1 MTKLFIILLVFLLG
15 LYFVS
20 KYPTI
25 ESFDT
30 LGNKPAYRCPNVL
43 IQKGTAFFLFNTK
56 LAKIPGVNPLR
67 FNSLDE
73 YTEFTDWQRSQGI
86 RCPILYVQESYDAQG
101 NQVYKAR
108 PSPTDMQG
116 GLPDLMPADADL
128 MPTDKILPPFTKL
141 TDATRNNPPFNTNS
155 YPAYDQQNQYIGL
168 ETPLDKMFHENTN
181 KISPNPMDT
190 NWGGIQYT
198 QSLVDQGYY
207 AADDVSIRV
216 A

>member
-1 MTKLFIILLVFLLG
+1 MTKLFIILLVFILG
-15 LYFVS
+15 LYFVTN
-20 KYPTI
+20 YHNV

-30 LGNKPAYRCPNVL
+30 LSNKSSYRCPNVL
-43 IQKGTAFFLFNTK
+43 IQKGSAFFLFNTK

-86 RCPILYVQESYDAQG
+86 RCPILYVQESYDTQG
-101 NQVYKAR
+101 NQVYKVR

-116 GLPDLMPADADL
+116 GLPDLMPSDTDL

-141 TDATRNNPPFNTNS
+141 IDATRNNPPFNSNT
-155 YPAYDQQNQYIGL
+155 YPAYDEQNQYIGL
-168 ETPLDKMFHENTN
+168 ETPLDKMFHENIG
-181 KISPNPMDT
+181 KVSPNPMDS
-190 NWGGIQYT
+190 NWGGAQYT
-198 QSLVDQGYY
+198 QSLIDKGYY
-207 AADDVSIRV
+207 ADNEVSIRI

>member
-1 MTKLFIILLVFLLG
+1 MTKLFIILLVFILG
-15 LYFVS
+15 LYFVTN
-20 KYPTI
+20 YHNV

-30 LGNKPAYRCPNVL
+30 LSNKSSYRCPNVL
-43 IQKGTAFFLFNTK
+43 IQKGSAFFLFNTK

-86 RCPILYVQESYDAQG
+86 RCPILYVQESYDTQG

-116 GLPDLMPADADL
+116 GLPDLMPSDTDL

-141 TDATRNNPPFNTNS
+141 IDATRNNPPFNSNT
-155 YPAYDQQNQYIGL
+155 YPAYDEQNQYIGL
-168 ETPLDKMFHENTN
+168 ETPLDKMFHENIG
-181 KISPNPMDT
+181 KVSPNPMDS
-190 NWGGIQYT
+190 NWGGSQYT
-198 QSLVDQGYY
+198 QSLIDKGYY
-207 AADDVSIRV
+207 ADNEVSIRI

>member
-1 MTKLFIILLVFLLG
+1 
-15 LYFVS
+15 
-20 KYPTI
+20 
-25 ESFDT
+25 
-30 LGNKPAYRCPNVL
+30 
-43 IQKGTAFFLFNTK
+43 
-56 LAKIPGVNPLR
+56 
-67 FNSLDE
+67 
-73 YTEFTDWQRSQGI
+73 
-86 RCPILYVQESYDAQG
+86 
-101 NQVYKAR
+101 
-108 PSPTDMQG
+108 MQG

-207 AADDVSIRV
+207 AADNVSIRP